1 MILFSLMRSAMN
13 AIQKA
18 LQEIRFKI
26 PQEILAAAFIDDQPF
41 RTPTS
46 TNLDY
51 AIREKVI
58 VDRVLVDINLQG
70 GQLHMV
76 DMTGVIPEYSDQFS
90 AVFRVPKELTG
101 GRTISRV
108 LAMAYG
114 DQRAYGNYLQSTTAY
129 NTTADAMNGVLSS
142 HLGIAMTETTNVQL
156 IGENTVLITD
166 MTAVPTRTHL
176 RCYLDHDPEL
186 SQMRPPLI
194 PVFAE
199 LVTYAVKSYI
209 YNTLMMKIGR
219 DVMIGGR
226 DLGEFKRQVE
236 AMADAEELYTTMVNG
251 RWVKSVRLNDELSR
265 RRITR
270 MGTTSWG

>member
-18 LQEIRFKI
+18 LQEIRYKI
-26 PQEILAAAFIDDQPF
+26 PKEILAAAFIEDQPF

-76 DMTGVIPEYSDQFS
+76 DMSSIVPQSIDQFQ
-90 AVFRVPKELTG
+90 AVFHIPKELTG
-101 GRTISRV
+101 GRTISRA
-108 LAMAYG
+108 LALSYG

-129 NTTADAMNGVLSS
+129 NTVADQLNGVLSS
-142 HLGIAMTETTNVQL
+142 HLGIPMTETTNVEL
-156 IGENTVLITD
+156 IGENTVLVTD

-186 SQMRPPLI
+186 SQMRPTLVPL
-194 PVFAE
+194 FSE

-219 DVMIGGR
+219 DVMVGGR

-236 AMADAEELYTTMVNG
+236 AMADAEELYITMVNG
-251 RWVKSVRLNDELSR
+251 RWVKAVRLNDNLSR

-270 MGTTSWG
+270 MGTQAWG